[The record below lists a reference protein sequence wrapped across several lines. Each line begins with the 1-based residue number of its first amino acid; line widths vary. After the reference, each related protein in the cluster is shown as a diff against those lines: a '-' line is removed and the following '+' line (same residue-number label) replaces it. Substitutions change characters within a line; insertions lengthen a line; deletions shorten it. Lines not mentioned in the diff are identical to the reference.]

1 MDSLKREPFIQDKR
15 KFIYAISG
23 LILFIILVI
32 PFPHSYTL
40 WEWMLKTLSI
50 PTRFKIGNG
59 STLILTG
66 LPILILFIVCLR
78 QLYRSL
84 GKGSISICLIAAM
97 VAYWLPSQLVIAY
110 QSTFASGIYTLDVK
124 EPRASCTVDVNDH
137 IGTGHC
143 NVLIE
148 NYGSSPV
155 QANITLKMS
164 YDAALGWPSLQT
176 IDLGEQRIIPGYQE
190 LHIPIS
196 IPDDSD
202 RGYSSIGVGELEVM
216 ISDGKHQRE
225 FTSKW

>member
-23 LILFIILVI
+23 MILLTILAI
-32 PFPHSYTL
+32 PFPHSYSL
-40 WEWMLKTLSI
+40 WEWMLKILSI
-50 PTRFKIGNG
+50 PTRFKVGNG

-66 LPILILFIVCLR
+66 LPMLILFIVCLR

-124 EPRASCTVDVNDH
+124 EPRASCTIDVNDR

-164 YDAALGWPSLQT
+164 DDADLEWPSLQM
-176 IDLGEQRIIPGYQE
+176 IDLGEQRINPGQQQ
-190 LHIPIS
+190 LHIPLSIS
-196 IPDDSD
+196 DDSVRD
-202 RGYSSIGVGELEVM
+202 YTSIGVGNYGVI